1 MVRIREKRSVKIPPT
16 KIDKE
21 LLAKVG
27 QILRTECPKDS
38 EISIK
43 LYADSRDIETEDVKE
58 IPNIDIPSD
67 AYLIEMMTGHLYK
80 GILPN
85 TSEVSENSIQ
95 IKIDFGRTQDS
106 KIRIIGKNPTWVR
119 GVTEGLLEAF
129 KKKKLG
135 YSFIAKHDTVRRIMS
150 WFTSALLAAS
160 SGYTLWSLQI
170 ELPYVSV
177 FGIIFFAVMIDILKR
192 FFDWVFPYFEIATED
207 FMPRKVRKIALG
219 ILWGSGILQTIL
231 LKILGF

>member
-21 LLAKVG
+21 LLGDIG
-27 QILRTECPKDS
+27 QILKAERPQKS

-58 IPNIDIPSD
+58 TANMDIPSD
-67 AYLIEMMTGHLYK
+67 TYLIEMMTGHLYLS
-80 GILPN
+80 ILAD

-95 IKIDFGRTQDS
+95 VKIDLGRPQDS
-106 KIRIIGKNPTWVR
+106 KIRIIGKKSTWVR

-150 WFTSALLAAS
+150 WLSSALLAVA
-160 SGYTLWSLQI
+160 SGYILLSLRI
-170 ELPYVSV
+170 EAVYVFV
-177 FGIIFFAVMIDILKR
+177 FGILLFAVMIDILKR
-192 FFDWVFPYFEIATED
+192 FFDWVFPYFEIASDD

-219 ILWGSGILQTIL
+219 ILWGSGIVPTIV